1 MAEPDASQVA
11 APAGFIDA
19 YLTELAHSVAHIDAA
34 DDIVDEAA
42 DHLLFHAGALEAA
55 GRTRAEAET
64 LAVARFGSA
73 PLVAR
78 AHAAQA
84 AMGSAVS
91 TRATRRAGLV
101 MLFTVPVAIVGIL
114 SNTYGEAHSSGWRG
128 SVHGSGAAVEV
139 LSLIL
144 LLMGLWG
151 LRKRFGGLGGWGRAA
166 LILTCAAPF
175 IAAPFGWGA
184 GGAFAVVLSVAMVVL
199 LLGAWMTPVLPR
211 TPIALMGFGVV
222 ATALATI
229 TVPWDQGPLA
239 LYLPGSV
246 AFAMGYLMLGWTMWN
261 EPALDAR
268 SGSVPPPSFA

>member
-1 MAEPDASQVA
+1 MSEPDAP
-11 APAGFIDA
+11 PAGFIDA
-19 YLTELAHSVAHIDAA
+19 YLTELAHSVAHLDTSAE
-34 DDIVDEAA
+34 IVDEAA
-42 DHLLFHAGALEAA
+42 DHLLFRADELEAE

-73 PLVAR
+73 SLVAR
-78 AHAAQA
+78 AHAAHA

-101 MLFTVPVAIVGIL
+101 MLLTVPVATAGIF
-114 SNTYGEAHSSGWRG
+114 SNTYGEAHSPGWRG
-128 SVHGSGAAVEV
+128 TVHGSGAAFEGLGLV
-139 LSLIL
+139 L

-151 LRKRFGGLGGWGRAA
+151 LRKRFGGLGGWGLAA

-184 GGAFAVVLSVAMVVL
+184 GGAFAVVLSVAMVL
-199 LLGAWMTPVLPR
+199 LLIGAWATPVLPR

-222 ATALATI
+222 ATAVATL

-246 AFAMGYLMLGWTMWN
+246 VFALGYLMLGWTMWN
-261 EPALDAR
+261 EPALDSR
-268 SGSVPPPSFA
+268 SGTGPPPSFA

>member
-1 MAEPDASQVA
+1 MADPDAPPVA

-19 YLTELAHSVAHIDAA
+19 YATELAHSVAHIDNVE
-34 DDIVDEAA
+34 DIVDEAA
-42 DHLLFHAGALEAA
+42 DHLLVLADSLEAA

-101 MLFTVPVAIVGIL
+101 MLLSVPVAAVGIF
-114 SNTYGEAHSSGWRG
+114 SNTYCEAHSPGWRG

-139 LSLIL
+139 LGLIL

-151 LRKRFGGLGGWGRAA
+151 LRKRFGGLGGWGRVA

-184 GGAFAVVLSVAMVVL
+184 GGAFAVVLSVAML
-199 LLGAWMTPVLPR
+199 LLLIGAWVTPVLPR

-222 ATALATI
+222 AAAVAIL

-239 LYLPGSV
+239 LYLPGSL
-246 AFAMGYLMLGWTMWN
+246 AFALGYLMLGWTMWN

>member
-1 MAEPDASQVA
+1 MADPDAPPVA
-11 APAGFIDA
+11 ALAGFIDA
-19 YLTELAHSVAHIDAA
+19 YLTELAHSVAHIDNAE
-34 DDIVDEAA
+34 DIVHEAA
-42 DHLLFHAGALEAA
+42 DHLLVLADSLEAA
-55 GRTRAEAET
+55 GRSRAEAET

-101 MLFTVPVAIVGIL
+101 MLLTVPVAAVGIF
-114 SNTYGEAHSSGWRG
+114 SNTYGEAHSPGWRG

-139 LSLIL
+139 LGLVL

-151 LRKRFGGLGGWGRAA
+151 LRKRFGGLGGWGLAA

-175 IAAPFGWGA
+175 LAAPFGWGA
-184 GGAFAVVLSVAMVVL
+184 GGAFAVVLSLAMML
-199 LLGAWMTPVLPR
+199 LLIGAWMTPVLPR

-222 ATALATI
+222 AAAMATL

-239 LYLPGSV
+239 LYLPGSL
-246 AFAMGYLMLGWTMWN
+246 AFALGYLMLGWTMWN